1 MTQTAA
7 ITEAITTLQDAENRF
22 NFVRVEDEKFFPE
35 WYEGLSE
42 ITEAEKASVDV
53 VRRRYLYHRAGG
65 DLLEGTVI
73 LLLVSSILALSGFYD
88 PPFRIKA
95 ESSVELVLDDGE
107 EILRG
112 RIDVL
117 VLQEQLWVM
126 VLESK
131 KTTLSVWSAV
141 PQALAYMM
149 ANPNPSKPVFGM
161 VTNGDDILFVKV
173 TQTDT
178 PQYDLSRVFAPFASA
193 RELYAVLQATF
204 HRPVMLAGVAD
215 CERATP
221 GDNIVIPPS
230 IMPAAKAAG
239 VLRFADINF
248 HSRIFFSVG
257 LVWHNESTN
266 LFMDSGQYIYCFSVS
281 YTLSSTQL
289 FIFKFIY
296 K

>member
-7 ITEAITTLQDAENRF
+7 ITEAITTLEDAENRF
-22 NFVRVEDEKFFPE
+22 GFVRVENEQFFPE

-73 LLLVSSILALSGFYD
+73 LLVSPILALSGFYD

-95 ESSVELVLDDGE
+95 ESPVELILDDGE
-107 EILRG
+107 ETLRG

-117 VLQEQLWVM
+117 VLQDRLWVM

-149 ANPNPSKPVFGM
+149 VNPNPNKPVFGM
-161 VTNGDDILFVKV
+161 VTNGDDILFIKV
-173 TQTDT
+173 TQTNT
-178 PQYDLSRVFAPFASA
+178 PQYDLSRVFAPFTSA
-193 RELYAVLQATF
+193 RELYAILQI
-204 HRPVMLAGVAD
+204 L
-215 CERATP
+215 
-221 GDNIVIPPS
+221 
-230 IMPAAKAAG
+230 K
-239 VLRFADINF
+239 
-248 HSRIFFSVG
+248 RI
-257 LVWHNESTN
+257 
-266 LFMDSGQYIYCFSVS
+266 GQLISPTS
-281 YTLSSTQL
+281 
-289 FIFKFIY
+289 
-296 K
+296 

>member
-1 MTQTAA
+1 MLIEAMTQT
-7 ITEAITTLQDAENRF
+7 TAITTLQDAENRF
-22 NFVRVEDEKFFPE
+22 GFVRVENERFFLE

-73 LLLVSSILALSGFYD
+73 LLLVSPILAFSGFYD

-95 ESSVELVLDDGE
+95 ESSVEVMLNDGE

-117 VLQEQLWVM
+117 VLQDRLWVM

-161 VTNGDDILFVKV
+161 MTNGDDILFVKV
-173 TQTDT
+173 TQTNT
-178 PQYDLSRVFAPFASA
+178 P
-193 RELYAVLQATF
+193 
-204 HRPVMLAGVAD
+204 
-215 CERATP
+215 
-221 GDNIVIPPS
+221 
-230 IMPAAKAAG
+230 
-239 VLRFADINF
+239 
-248 HSRIFFSVG
+248 
-257 LVWHNESTN
+257 
-266 LFMDSGQYIYCFSVS
+266 
-281 YTLSSTQL
+281 
-289 FIFKFIY
+289 
-296 K
+296 